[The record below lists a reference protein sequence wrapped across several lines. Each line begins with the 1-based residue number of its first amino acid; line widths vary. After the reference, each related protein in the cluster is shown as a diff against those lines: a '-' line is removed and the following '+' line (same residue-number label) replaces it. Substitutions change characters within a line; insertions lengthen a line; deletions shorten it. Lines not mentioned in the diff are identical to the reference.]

1 MDGLRVGP
9 ARTQLF
15 RMQASTM
22 EEAIQTALQE
32 EYSHKQART
41 PVTAWQG
48 NSQPSGMQSNNSGN
62 GTTTGRCQWT

>member
-1 MDGLRVGP
+1 
-9 ARTQLF
+9 
-15 RMQASTM
+15 M